1 MSAQWQLGV
10 NFRLGQRVTHID
22 FDAFTSSTEAGV
34 TQKGHI
40 IAVADGLWSNSKSLV
55 SEPRDVPKATGDLAY
70 RVMLRLDQIEDSELR
85 EWVSNPKLRIWIGL
99 GAQPL
104 GIPSEAG
111 TCTAW

>member
-1 MSAQWQLGV
+1 MSAQWQLRV

-40 IAVADGLWSNSKSLV
+40 IVVADGLWPNSKSLV
-55 SEPRDVPKATGDLAY
+55 SGPRDVPKATGDLAY

-85 EWVSNPKLRIWIGL
+85 EWVSNLKLCIWIGP